1 METCPE
7 CGCELVNPKEHN
19 DPMRRAFFATLRDIW
34 KSLPD
39 HVQGNYSSQEAFRK
53 AALINAG
60 WCDTDM
66 TVCGSSKAAH
76 EVKALVMKLDRYAV
90 TVIKGAVIQTFRA
103 RSMAKKACPKAVFQ
117 EVADRALHWANLQV
131 GIGDERRAA

>member
-1 METCPE
+1 
-7 CGCELVNPKEHN
+7 
-19 DPMRRAFFATLRDIW
+19 
-34 KSLPD
+34 
-39 HVQGNYSSQEAFRK
+39 
-53 AALINAG
+53 
-60 WCDTDM
+60 M